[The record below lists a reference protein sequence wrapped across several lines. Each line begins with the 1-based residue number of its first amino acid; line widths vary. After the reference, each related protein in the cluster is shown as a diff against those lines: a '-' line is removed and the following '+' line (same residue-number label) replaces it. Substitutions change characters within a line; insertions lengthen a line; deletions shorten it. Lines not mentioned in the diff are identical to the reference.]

1 MLLLGVNLF
10 VVLIRKDFLLYKAIQ
25 RVNVNSAHQF
35 FLTKNTNECV
45 TSLVQSLSDNLTVN
59 SLLNISASI
68 NVARILLTELEFR
81 IKFLIF

>member
-45 TSLVQSLSDNLTVN
+45 ASLVQSLSDNLTVN